1 MYSPLKQSKLPV
13 DAFYVMDLPVSWDI
27 NRDLILSKRKNL
39 LALLHPDRAEAP
51 KDAEAHFQTV
61 SNSSKTLLHDVSRAK
76 HILDLGWGR
85 QLLAEGSKGETLVDP
100 VEMLEIMEVADQ
112 IPSLDAVSLAD
123 VKQVWNRRHLT
134 ETERTHS
141 KIQHLIDVTASHVK
155 NLELLPCAKDDAA
168 ITSAVD
174 EIEIS
179 AGRMQFINR
188 IIEACAKRERQIEG
202 IDVD

>member
-1 MYSPLKQSKLPV
+1 
-13 DAFYVMDLPVSWDI
+13 MDLPVSWNI

-76 HILDLGWGR
+76 HLLDLGWGLK
-85 QLLAEGSKGETLVDP
+85 LLAEGGNGETLVDP
-100 VEMLEIMEVADQ
+100 AEMLEIMEVADQ
-112 IPSLDAVSLAD
+112 IPSLDAASLASL
-123 VKQVWNRRHLT
+123 KQEWSRRHLA

-141 KIQHLIDVTASHVK
+141 KIQHLIDVTARHVK
-155 NLELLPCAKDDAA
+155 NLELLPGVKDDAA

-174 EIEIS
+174 AIEVS
-179 AGRMQFINR
+179 AGRMQFVNR
-188 IIEACAKRERQIEG
+188 ILEACAKRERQIEG
-202 IDVD
+202 IEVD